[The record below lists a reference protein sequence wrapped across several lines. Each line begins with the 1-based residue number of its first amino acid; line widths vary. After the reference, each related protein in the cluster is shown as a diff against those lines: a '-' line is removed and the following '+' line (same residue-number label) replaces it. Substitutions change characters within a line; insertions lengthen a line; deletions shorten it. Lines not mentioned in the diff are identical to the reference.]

1 MIIFGVIGI
10 VLLLWFALVGLW
22 KLIPW
27 LVLAVIVTSTIGL
40 IMDNL
45 MFFTVV
51 VIALIVVY
59 AVGRKGHR

>member
-22 KLIPW
+22 KLMPW

-40 IMDNL
+40 IMDHFI
-45 MFFTVV
+45 FFIVV
-51 VIALIVVY
+51 VIALIVMY
-59 AVGRKGHR
+59 AVGKKG

>member
-40 IMDNL
+40 IMDHL
-45 MFFTVV
+45 TFFAVV
-51 VIALIVVY
+51 VIALIVMY
-59 AVGRKGHR
+59 AVGKKG

>member
-27 LVLAVIVTSTIGL
+27 LVLAVIVTSTIGF
-40 IMDNL
+40 ITDHFI
-45 MFFTVV
+45 FFIVV
-51 VIALIVVY
+51 VIALIVMY
-59 AVGRKGHR
+59 AVGKKG